1 MQHRLFNS
9 ATGYIL
15 NPESGTNIPILYED
29 NHLIVVVKPPNMPV
43 CEDNSKDLDLLT
55 LIRSYI
61 KEKYNK
67 PGNVYLGMV
76 HRLDR
81 PVGGVMV
88 FAKTSKAAARL
99 SEAFRVHSTTK
110 RYMAVVCG
118 EAQKHTKLTGYITST
133 VSNNMQ
139 RSRMCSQ
146 DAPEAKYAELSFSR
160 AGLHRDAT
168 RPLSLLDITLQTGRK
183 HQIRVQLSSENIP
196 IWGDRRYNPHF
207 FEAKAD
213 EGNIALFAYRLVFP
227 HPTLKEKFTFT
238 YRPPQDYPW
247 SEFNYE
253 ISVLCAGFL
262 PVYADNNILIIDK
275 PKGIEVT
282 REDARH
288 RDGKEALSVEGMLEA
303 YFPRVHAA
311 HRLDATTSGLL
322 VLAVNNSALAELKK
336 LFSPNGRHDMQKIYS
351 CTVLGKPETM
361 KTELRHF
368 MVRNKDSGYV
378 RIYDKP
384 VPGSLEVLMRYRVKK
399 SIPMHDRNGGVI
411 DVSELEVELIT
422 GRTHQ
427 IRAQLAHI
435 GHPVIGDDK
444 YGNREIN
451 RALNTRN
458 VELSAVE
465 LVLNSPGG
473 ILEYLCNTRF
483 VR

>member
-9 ATGYIL
+9 AAGHIL
-15 NPESGTNIPILYED
+15 NPESGADIPILYED
-29 NHLIVVVKPPNMPV
+29 NHLIVAVKPPNMPV
-43 CEDNSKDLDLLT
+43 CEDSSGDLDLLT
-55 LIRSYI
+55 LIRGYI

-67 PGNVYLGMV
+67 PGNVYLGLV

-99 SEAFRVHSTTK
+99 SEAFRAHSTTK

-118 EAQKHTKLTGYITST
+118 EAPKKTKLTGYITSAAS
-133 VSNNMQ
+133 SNI
-139 RSRMCSQ
+139 RLSRMCAK
-146 DAPEAKYAELSFSR
+146 DTPEAKYAELSFSR
-160 AGLHRDAT
+160 AGLQQNDP

-183 HQIRVQLSSENIP
+183 HQIRVQLSSESLP

-207 FEAKAD
+207 FEAKAE

-227 HPTLKEKFTFT
+227 HPTLKESFTFT
-238 YRPPQDYPW
+238 YTPPQDYPW

-262 PVYADNNILIIDK
+262 PIYADSNILIIDK
-275 PKGIEVT
+275 PRGIEVT
-282 REDARH
+282 RDDAHH
-288 RDGKEALSVEGMLEA
+288 RDGREALSVEGMLEA

-322 VLAVNNSALAELKK
+322 VLAVNDTALAELKK
-336 LFSPNGRHDMQKIYS
+336 LFSPSGRHDMQKIYN
-351 CTVLGKPETM
+351 CTVLGRPEPI
-361 KTELRHF
+361 KTCLKHF

-384 VPGSLEVLMRYRVKK
+384 VSDSVEVLLRYRVKK
-399 SIPMHDRNGGVI
+399 SFLMHDRSGSAI

-435 GHPVIGDDK
+435 GHPIIGDDK
-444 YGNREIN
+444 YGSREIN
-451 RALNTRN
+451 RALNARN

-465 LVLNSPGG
+465 LVFESPGG
-473 ILEYLCNTRF
+473 ILKYLCGTHFTR
-483 VR
+483 